1 MSEIIATAE
10 EKKQVYINLLKS
22 SKREGIDN
30 LIEYLETKTDFFTAP
45 ASTKYHNN
53 FESGLLLHSLNVY
66 ENFKKLLAMRP
77 EITVE
82 DDSVIIA
89 SLCHDLCKSNFY
101 TVEKRN
107 RKNENGQW
115 ESYDAYATIKSPTI
129 PYPHSTRSIRIL
141 RSFIKITYL
150 EELMIFYHMGPFGG
164 EDFEYKNLLQDVNER
179 YPATLLF
186 YMADLLS
193 SYLDEEK
200 KL

>member
-1 MSEIIATAE
+1 MSEIIANAE
-10 EKKQVYINLLKS
+10 EKKQAYINLLRS
-22 SKREGIDN
+22 SGREGIDN
-30 LIEYLETKTDFFTAP
+30 LIDYLEAKTDFFTAP

-53 FESGLLLHSLNVY
+53 FEYGLLLHSLNVY
-66 ENFKKLLAMRP
+66 DNFKKLLAMRP
-77 EITVE
+77 EIKVE
-82 DDSVIIA
+82 EDSAIIV
-89 SLCHDLCKSNFY
+89 SLCHDLCKANFY

-115 ESYDAYATIKSPTI
+115 ESYEAYATIKSPTL

-141 RSFIKITYL
+141 RSFIRISHL

-164 EDFEYKNLLQDVNER
+164 EDYEYRNLLQDVNER

-186 YMADLLS
+186 YMADLIS